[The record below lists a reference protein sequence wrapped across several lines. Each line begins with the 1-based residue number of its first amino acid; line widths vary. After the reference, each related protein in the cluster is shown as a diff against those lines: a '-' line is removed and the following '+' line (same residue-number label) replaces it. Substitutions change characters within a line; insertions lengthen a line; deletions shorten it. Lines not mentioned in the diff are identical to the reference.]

1 MSLVEATNLPRHVA
15 IIMDGNGRWATLRG
29 KQREDG
35 HKAGSDAVRRVVRA
49 SRRLGISALTLYA
62 FSEQN
67 WARPEGEVDALM
79 GLLEEFL
86 KTERD
91 EILENGIRLVA
102 IGDLSRLPPLV
113 RMALD
118 PLSNDSRGNDRMTL
132 ALALSY
138 GAREEI
144 ADVARALATE
154 AAHGRLDP
162 ATIDAATIASRLPSL
177 GVGDPDMILR
187 TGGEQRL
194 SNFLLYGAANAELV
208 FSDTLWP
215 DFSEVDLFDAIAT
228 YQARLDPLSSPRA
241 LGPLERAALRSAMN
255 AAPAIAAAPT
265 IAANPIIAAT
275 PTVAAA
281 PSVAPIPTIGVTSNI
296 ASTATSS
303 GTTARDSSI
312 PQSIASGLAPVA
324 PVPAR

>member
-1 MSLVEATNLPRHVA
+1 MSFVEARNLPRHIG
-15 IIMDGNGRWATLRG
+15 IIMDGNGRWAVLRG
-29 KQREDG
+29 EKREAG
-35 HKAGSDAVRRVVRA
+35 HKAGSDAVRRVVRT
-49 SRRLGISALTLYA
+49 SRRLGVTALTLYA

-67 WARPEGEVDALM
+67 WARPEGEVEALM

-86 KTERD
+86 KSERE

-102 IGDLSRLPPLV
+102 IGDLSRLPEYV
-113 RMALD
+113 RIALD
-118 PLSNDSRGNDRMTL
+118 PLSKDSRQNDRMTL

-154 AAHGRLDP
+154 AAQGKLDP
-162 ATIDAATIASRLPSL
+162 ATIDAATIGARIPSL

-215 DFSEVDLFDAIAT
+215 DFAEKDLFDAIAT
-228 YQARLDPLSSPRA
+228 YQDRVRRREDSGPSSQAPMALAARNDAKEPPAPAQPLTGAP
-241 LGPLERAALRSAMN
+241 AAL
-255 AAPAIAAAPT
+255 
-265 IAANPIIAAT
+265 
-275 PTVAAA
+275 V
-281 PSVAPIPTIGVTSNI
+281 
-296 ASTATSS
+296 SS
-303 GTTARDSSI
+303 GALLTSAL
-312 PQSIASGLAPVA
+312 PIASGVA
-324 PVPAR
+324 GAVAGPSVVAGPSLVAGSSVAGPNGVPSAR